1 MLKMKECNL
10 MKNNKVTIKEAL
22 IFWAIGIFIGVLSA
36 VSWFTTGEIELI
48 VLTLGVICFIL
59 GVVFLILSL
68 ISSRKSKEENSEE
81 TIENKDDK
89 N

>member
-1 MLKMKECNL
+1 
-10 MKNNKVTIKEAL
+10 MKNDKVTIKEAL
-22 IFWAIGIFIGVLSA
+22 IFLVIGIFIGVLSA
-36 VSWFTTGEIELI
+36 VSWFTTGKIELT

-59 GVVFLILSL
+59 GVIFLIFSL

-81 TIENKDDK
+81 TNENKDDK